1 MAYMIPNKP
10 QYFDT
15 QSREDFVFEQ
25 LQKLSDD
32 FYIFHSFKMLHV
44 NQKNKRSISDGEID
58 FLIFHKEKG
67 MLILEVK
74 SGVPSIIEG
83 SWHYQSG
90 RKMPHGGPFN
100 QAMRQKYL
108 ISELCEQ
115 KDKKQIVKNIKFMH
129 AICLPSVS
137 KGQLL
142 NLNMPLDGH
151 KDLVITH
158 SDFDHLE
165 QKIFQIFDLDE
176 RKNVLNP
183 HDVKYILNDILAP
196 TYQLVG
202 IKGFDVKLKDQRFL
216 KLLNEQYAILEFLE
230 HQKFAS
236 IQGVAGTGKTMIA
249 LEKARRGCN
258 DGLKVLFIV
267 YNRGLRDYLEETFK
281 HKNLDIVTID
291 YLAKKYELK
300 NTSKYTG
307 LSSYLES
314 CYLNDAVFN
323 YDSVIIDE
331 GQDFG
336 IDEIETLNI
345 LKYLWMNI
353 SKKSGFM
360 YIFYDALQHV
370 QGQKIP
376 EIIQSSDCKMTL
388 YKNCRNTLNI
398 AKASLKSLDY
408 EPKMF
413 EGAIIGV
420 EPKYIEVKN
429 SDDSIKKVFE
439 LVKTYYED
447 GYKDI
452 VVLSVKSKEKSSMID
467 FEEMTPIKSDHA
479 IFKWTTSRKFKGLE
493 AEVVI
498 LVDVDDKTYDEDK
511 LVYYVGSSRAK
522 YVLIIINQ
530 RNHS

>member
-151 KDLVITH
+151 KELVITH

-183 HDVKYILNDILAP
+183 HEVKYILNDILAP

-230 HQKFAS
+230 HQKFAT

-249 LEKARRGCN
+249 LEKARQWSNEGFI
-258 DGLKVLFIV
+258 VLFIV
-267 YNRGLRDYLEETFK
+267 YNRSLRDHLEQTYK
-281 HKNLDIVTID
+281 HKGIEYSTID
-291 YLAKKYELK
+291 YFAKKHEQNVSSRYF
-300 NTSKYTG
+300 G
-307 LSSYLES
+307 LSAYLES
-314 CYLNDAVFN
+314 CYLDEKVFP
-323 YDSVIIDE
+323 YDRVIIDE
-331 GQDFG
+331 GQDLG
-336 IDEIETLNI
+336 IDEIESLDI
-345 LKYLWMNI
+345 LKYLFMNI
-353 SKKSGFM
+353 AKKSGYM
-360 YIFYDALQHV
+360 YIFYDSLQLV

-376 EIIQSSDCKMTL
+376 EIIQNSDCKMTL

-398 AKASLKSLDY
+398 AKTSLKPLDH

-413 EGAIIGV
+413 DGAIMGV
-420 EPKYIEVKN
+420 ETKLVEVN
-429 SDDSIKKVFE
+429 DSEETIKKVFE
-439 LVKTYYED
+439 LSQTYYEE

-452 VVLSVKSKEKSSMID
+452 VVLSVKSKEKSLMKD
-467 FEEMTPIKSDHA
+467 YEEMKVINALNSQ
-479 IFKWTTSRKFKGLE
+479 FKWTTSRKFKGLE

-498 LVDVDDKTYDEDK
+498 LVDVDDKTYEEDK
-511 LVYYVGSSRAK
+511 LVFYVGASRAK
-522 YVLIIINQ
+522 YVLVIVKT
-530 RNHS
+530 